1 MSLILI
7 FTFGVKLVKR
17 DYPGLPMNLYS
28 TTTKTIL
35 KLRADHFGHF
45 EGNFPII
52 PIECICLQNFHNL
65 FNCSFKAAN
74 EMKYKKPFYFFFHF
88 ELAIIF
94 LFPGLKRLCVWWYQ
108 CLSECSCMCLTSAC
122 SDLLQSQHR
131 SMLPQPLSI
140 IWIDITLPP
149 LFHSSQSVSDRNLSE
164 KIAHCQAYII
174 RHI

>member
-17 DYPGLPMNLYS
+17 DYPGLPMTLYS
-28 TTTKTIL
+28 TTTKIIL

-52 PIECICLQNFHNL
+52 PIDLKNL
-65 FNCSFKAAN
+65 FIS
-74 EMKYKKPFYFFFHF
+74 FHF

-94 LFPGLKRLCVWWYQ
+94 LFPSLKRLCVWWYQ